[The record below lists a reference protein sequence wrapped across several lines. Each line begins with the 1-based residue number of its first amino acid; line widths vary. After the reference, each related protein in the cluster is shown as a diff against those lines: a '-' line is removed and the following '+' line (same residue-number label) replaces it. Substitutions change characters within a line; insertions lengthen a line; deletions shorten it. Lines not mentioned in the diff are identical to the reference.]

1 MFSVVR
7 GYNIAIIVLAQY
19 LAAFYIFAPQK
30 PISEI
35 LFDPYLFLIV
45 FASSLAIASGYIINN
60 FYDAEK
66 DLINRPH
73 KTLLDNYLNQQTK
86 LSVYFLLNLLVVIL
100 ASTISFRAVAFFSI
114 YIFFLWFYSHKLK
127 KYPLIG
133 NIASTILAITPFFAV
148 FIYYKNFETI
158 IFVHATYL
166 ILVLFMLDLTKDLE
180 NIKGDFAQ
188 DYGTIPVKYG
198 IKLTKI
204 IISISFFFTFI
215 PIYFLLQDGTEIGYM
230 VFYFLISEI
239 LLLLFTVFLW
249 FAKTTFNYA
258 LLHLSLKLILILGV
272 FSILLIDLDTLLH
285 KML

>member
-1 MFSVVR
+1 
-7 GYNIAIIVLAQY
+7 
-19 LAAFYIFAPQK
+19 
-30 PISEI
+30 
-35 LFDPYLFLIV
+35 
-45 FASSLAIASGYIINN
+45 
-60 FYDAEK
+60 
-66 DLINRPH
+66 
-73 KTLLDNYLNQQTK
+73 
-86 LSVYFLLNLLVVIL
+86 
-100 ASTISFRAVAFFSI
+100 
-114 YIFFLWFYSHKLK
+114 WFYSHKLK

-230 VFYFLISEI
+230 VYYFLISEI

-272 FSILLIDLDTLLH
+272 FSIL
-285 KML
+285 